1 MIQPEKYFQFLGH
14 GDGALSVRSY
24 TAPAGNITAVIAAIG
39 PMQCVIDIP
48 TARELKSALFAL
60 LKEVDSYEERKRKGG
75 ILKQLRQEA
84 APGQCEVE
92 EVISIEYADGRIED
106 QEAKVTTYTL
116 EPQAP
121 KAQKSED
128 VVLGEVS
135 E

>member
-1 MIQPEKYFQFLGH
+1 
-14 GDGALSVRSY
+14 
-24 TAPAGNITAVIAAIG
+24 
-39 PMQCVIDIP
+39 MQCVIDIP